1 MPITKSVSRFLPDV
15 RQRWQ
20 LSASARQQS
29 FRAKHKLRAFSTL
42 PLAAAIVA
50 QALSGC
56 AEIDPYTREG
66 VWRPNHSNDAN
77 LRAMVAVPSDL
88 ALAALASPADG
99 GLTAQAVSRLRHD
112 RVRALPD
119 SGVAQ
124 IEAVGTGSA
133 APQAMAPSPANG
145 GN

>member
-1 MPITKSVSRFLPDV
+1 MTGTV
-15 RQRWQ
+15 
-20 LSASARQQS
+20 
-29 FRAKHKLRAFSTL
+29 LRCVGL
-42 PLAAAIVA
+42 LAM
-50 QALSGC
+50 LCCC
-56 AEIDPYTREG
+56 AETDPYAREG
-66 VWRPNHSNDAN
+66 AWRPNGSNEAN

-124 IEAVGTGSA
+124 VEAIGNGSA
-133 APQAMAPSPANG
+133 VPPAMAPPPNG